1 MTRYEK
7 NIDIVMNILDEEY
20 VDFGFFKENVESAVG
35 GSRKFRKELAKCKSE
50 AEVQHLV
57 NQYV

>member
-7 NIDIVMNILDEEY
+7 NIDIVMDILNEEY
-20 VDFGFFKENVESAVG
+20 VAFGFFKENVESAVG
-35 GSRKFRKELAKCKSE
+35 GSKKFRKELAKCKSKD
-50 AEVQHLV
+50 EVQQLV